1 MTGAHLL
8 GSRRHVIYCNH
19 SAVPPPYMWV
29 SFLVKSSH
37 VLQTFF
43 FIFGKGCGG
52 GARGVTSV
60 ISSCT
65 SLQAPVLRSL
75 LAETDY
81 FQLSRTYLSDIN
93 LEERFDC

>member
-8 GSRRHVIYCNH
+8 GPLRHVIYCNH

-29 SFLVKSSH
+29 SFLVKAPMFYSH
-37 VLQTFF
+37 FF
-43 FIFGKGCGG
+43 FLE

>member
-1 MTGAHLL
+1 MFYSL
-8 GSRRHVIYCNH
+8 Y
-19 SAVPPPYMWV
+19 
-29 SFLVKSSH
+29 
-37 VLQTFF
+37 FF
-43 FIFGKGCGG
+43 GRGRGKGGG
-52 GARGVTSV
+52 LHLV

-93 LEERFDC
+93 LEERF